1 VCSPLSRRLSGAK
14 IQDNGTMENGE
25 WRLENNSEMKMKM
38 GEKTD
43 NAGRS

>member
-1 VCSPLSRRLSGAK
+1 MLTPVEAPVGG
-14 IQDNGTMENGE
+14 QDPGQWNNGE
-25 WRLENNSEMKMKM
+25 WRLENNNEMKMKM